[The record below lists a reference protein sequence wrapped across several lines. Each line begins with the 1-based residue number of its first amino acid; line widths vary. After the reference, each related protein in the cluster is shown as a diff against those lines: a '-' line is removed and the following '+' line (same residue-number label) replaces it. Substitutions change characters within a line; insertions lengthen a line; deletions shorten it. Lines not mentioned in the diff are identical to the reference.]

1 MEFKIEKNVP
11 LPKESY
17 EIYLD
22 KFWNKMEIG
31 DSVLLPKKEI
41 KNLASYLFLAFRD
54 EGYGLYKSE
63 KEGDLYR
70 LWKIKERGTKNERK
84 LATGTIRTY
93 EFTKPSKLA
102 LVEVNGKSNS

>member
-11 LPKESY
+11 LPKEAY

-31 DSVLLPKKEI
+31 DSILLSLNEVKK
-41 KNLASYLFLAFRD
+41 LRSYLFLALRD
-54 EGYGLYKSE
+54 EGYGLYKTE
-63 KEGDLYR
+63 REDDLYR
-70 LWKIKERGTKNERK
+70 LWKIKERGRKNERK

-93 EFTKPSKLA
+93 EFRKPKLA
-102 LVEVNGKSNS
+102 SVEGNGKSNS